1 MVCTMNE
8 VIHLSLFAS
17 TINES
22 YAPLVCHEVSV
33 VHDVGVGTRAGTR
46 PGPQKLVVSA
56 IVAGAAATELAPEAR
71 DHRKF
76 VK

>member
-1 MVCTMNE
+1 M
-8 VIHLSLFAS
+8 
-17 TINES
+17 NES
-22 YAPLVCHEVSV
+22 YAQLVCHGVSV

-56 IVAGAAATELAPEAR
+56 IVAAAAATELAPEAR

>member
-1 MVCTMNE
+1 M
-8 VIHLSLFAS
+8 
-17 TINES
+17 NES
-22 YAPLVCHEVSV
+22 YAQLVCHEVSV
-33 VHDVGVGTRAGTR
+33 VHDVGVGKRAGTR

-56 IVAGAAATELAPEAR
+56 IAAAAAATELAPETR